1 MHDDLHATTQ
11 PRQAAPEGAC
21 KQRLI
26 PAERTSSEAL
36 GTVSAISTVSV
47 WDHVI
52 RALHSGPE
60 TVTRPAVRRAPR
72 AKLTG
77 ASRHPDA
84 PSASCHA
91 QIEVLERLSART
103 ITILWQDATRCR
115 YVDQVWTRCRA
126 RVIGRC
132 AITGVAITRDDI
144 VFKPRSRGLFPG
156 NARAMILASAITG
169 LPEFDVDSVS

>member
-11 PRQAAPEGAC
+11 RRQPTLESAC
-21 KQRLI
+21 KPRMI
-26 PAERTSSEAL
+26 SAERKSGDA
-36 GTVSAISTVSV
+36 SAVSV

-52 RALHSGPE
+52 RALHSGPGN
-60 TVTRPAVRRAPR
+60 VARAPVRAAPR
-72 AKLTG
+72 ARSM
-77 ASRHPDA
+77 AVAPRHADA
-84 PSASCHA
+84 QTASCNA

-132 AITGVAITRDDI
+132 AITGVAIARDDI

-169 LPEFDVDSVS
+169 LPEFDVESVS

>member
-1 MHDDLHATTQ
+1 MHDDLRMTHRRDMTTRMPCAELGATDT
-11 PRQAAPEGAC
+11 P
-21 KQRLI
+21 
-26 PAERTSSEAL
+26 
-36 GTVSAISTVSV
+36 VNV

-52 RALHSGPE
+52 RALR
-60 TVTRPAVRRAPR
+60 TRPDAYRPVGERRAPR
-72 AKLTG
+72 VSERVPRG
-77 ASRHPDA
+77 SDA
-84 PSASCHA
+84 PMPFGNA

-132 AITGVAITRDDI
+132 SITGAAIGRNDI
-144 VFKPRSRGLFPG
+144 VFKPRSRGDFPG

-169 LPEFDVDSVS
+169 LPEVETEDEEESATC

>member
-1 MHDDLHATTQ
+1 MRNDLCMTH
-11 PRQAAPEGAC
+11 RRDSAA
-21 KQRLI
+21 RLTC
-26 PAERTSSEAL
+26 ADLASSETPGA
-36 GTVSAISTVSV
+36 V

-52 RALHSGPE
+52 RALRS
-60 TVTRPAVRRAPR
+60 RPDAYRTIGERRTPRSTERAPR
-72 AKLTG
+72 GSEAQV
-77 ASRHPDA
+77 AF
-84 PSASCHA
+84 CNA

-132 AITGVAITRDDI
+132 SITGAAIGRNDI
-144 VFKPRSRGLFPG
+144 VFKPRSRGEFPG

-169 LPEFDVDSVS
+169 LPEMDDERELEEEGVAC